1 MDRLRARLAVVAALF
16 RLRGISCDL
25 PACGLSR
32 LLSNF
37 IRVGEGACHSRPL
50 APRRSTQRGDSLRRL
65 DQRGESLRRLGQRG
79 ATLVEFVVVVPTVLF
94 LLMNLIQ
101 YGLLYHTKS
110 QLNYA
115 AFEAARAGTT
125 QNASPAAI
133 RTAFTRA
140 MTGYHGGGTSTA
152 QLAASYAKA
161 ITENPYV
168 RIEILSPTK
177 ESFDDYHSPE
187 LASKLKTSSRVIP
200 NSNLAFIQCP
210 VDVAGCNNDP
220 KTNASGQTLAD
231 ANLLKLRITYG
242 IPERKQIPLA
252 GRFMNWALGVLNSG
266 DPDAFRQGLV
276 AAKRIPVV
284 THTVMRMQSPAIENA
299 NASLPGPGNDGKPTD
314 PGPAPGP
321 GGGELPKCPVTDPAC
336 TSSPKPEPPGDLEPV
351 DPRPKPDPCDELN
364 YTPIPDSGSNTG
376 DTADLCALLPGGC
389 RP

>member
-1 MDRLRARLAVVAALF
+1 M
-16 RLRGISCDL
+16 
-25 PACGLSR
+25 
-32 LLSNF
+32 
-37 IRVGEGACHSRPL
+37 
-50 APRRSTQRGDSLRRL
+50 RRSLPRSPFV
-65 DQRGESLRRLGQRG
+65 SCPQRG

-125 QNASPAAI
+125 QNANPIEI
-133 RTAFTRA
+133 RKAFTRA

-152 QLAASYAKA
+152 QLATSYAKA
-161 ITENPYV
+161 VAENPYV

-187 LASKLKTSSRVIP
+187 LASKLKTASRVIP

-210 VDVAGCNNDP
+210 VDNAGCNNDP

-242 IPERKQIPLA
+242 VPERKQIPLA

-299 NASLPGPGNDGKPTD
+299 NASLPGPGNDGKPTG
-314 PGPAPGP
+314 PGPAPKGDP
-321 GGGELPKCPVTDPAC
+321 LPKCSVTDPAC
-336 TSSPKPEPPGDLEPV
+336 TNP
-351 DPRPKPDPCDELN
+351 PKPDEPPSICDPAAGDCPDKPDCLN
-364 YTPIPDSGSNTG
+364 LTPVP
-376 DTADLCALLPGGC
+376 
-389 RP
+389 